1 MFTGRL
7 IYNPAAGQVATHKM
21 IRRAAQ
27 QLHKH
32 GWSIEVT
39 ESRSGEH
46 TTELSRAAAGSNID
60 AVFVAGGDGSVR
72 AAVEGLVG
80 SPTAMGALPAGTMNV
95 WAQELGLPRL
105 TRLRRDALARSA
117 KALANGRIQS
127 VDVGICGQRT
137 FLLWAGVGLDGV
149 IVDQMEGARQGRR
162 HFSLPKYLAAAAWK
176 VSSWKGQELS
186 LDVDGTQINGHYL
199 FAVMSNTRS
208 YAGGLA
214 EISPQACLDDG
225 EMDLWLFSGD
235 SIQKALQHA
244 WRLLRG
250 EHVRSPEVEFV
261 KFRQLSIESDS
272 PLVTQLDGD
281 PFTYG
286 TRLDVAVRSQALQ
299 ALMPND
305 APEELF
311 SRPGTQIGGANNT

>member
-1 MFTGRL
+1 MLTGRV
-7 IYNPAAGQVATHKM
+7 IYNPAAGQVATQKM

-27 QLHKH
+27 ELESN
-32 GWSIEVT
+32 GWQVEVLA
-39 ESRSGEH
+39 SRSGTH
-46 TTELSRAAAGSNID
+46 TQELAQQAADAGLD
-60 AVFVAGGDGSVR
+60 ALFVAGGDGSVR
-72 AAVEGLVG
+72 AALEGLVG
-80 SPTAMGALPAGTMNV
+80 SHTALGTLPSGTMNV

-105 TRLRRDALARSA
+105 TWLRRNALTHSA
-117 KALANGRIQS
+117 KALANGRIQV
-127 VDVGICGQRT
+127 VDVGMCGQHP

-149 IVDQMEGARQGRR
+149 IVNQMEGARKGRR
-162 HFSLPKYLAAAAWK
+162 HFSLPKYLATAAWK
-176 VSSWKGQELS
+176 VSSWKGLDMR

-199 FAVMSNTRS
+199 FAVMSNSRS

-214 EISPQACLDDG
+214 KISPQAFLDDG
-225 EMDLWLFSGD
+225 EMELWLFRGD
-235 SIQKALQHA
+235 SIRRSLQHA

-261 KFRQLSIESDS
+261 KFRQLSMVADS
-272 PLVTQLDGD
+272 PLVAQLDGD

-286 TRLDVAVRSQALQ
+286 TRLDVRVRSQALR
-299 ALMPND
+299 ALLPKD